1 MLSTATAASLIAAS
15 LCYLWQRR
23 VFDAVARDLEA
34 KRLEERTGRIRAEVK
49 LRNALNREK
58 QLSDSAGELHSSNSH
73 DAHAMKLSTIGKI
86 VSPFTK
92 RMGTPRQGMLVPSS
106 RGYLQFSPTLPAEAV
121 DGISEYSHIWIIF
134 AFHENTSLATSQK
147 SKIRPPRGGGI
158 KVGQLATRSPHRPN
172 DLGLSLVKLERWD
185 PSLKRLYI
193 SALDLV
199 DGTPVYDI
207 KPYVHWDIPAVVD
220 FDASKLRV
228 PSWVENQDD
237 VLPKVDFTKDAEAV
251 MEDYFEFDYL
261 APLYPSNDP
270 TALEAAMQ
278 TLREILA
285 QDPRSSHKGV
295 SKNQRGSVS
304 SEPYRL
310 MFCRLEIEFLVKESG
325 AIVVGM
331 RKAPDRDV
339 LLSPTKAV
347 TPQKGSRSI
356 FAHNIPTSEPE

>member
-1 MLSTATAASLIAAS
+1 M
-15 LCYLWQRR
+15 
-23 VFDAVARDLEA
+23 
-34 KRLEERTGRIRAEVK
+34 
-49 LRNALNREK
+49 
-58 QLSDSAGELHSSNSH
+58 
-73 DAHAMKLSTIGKI
+73 
-86 VSPFTK
+86 
-92 RMGTPRQGMLVPSS
+92 
-106 RGYLQFSPTLPAEAV
+106 
-121 DGISEYSHIWIIF
+121 
-134 AFHENTSLATSQK
+134 
-147 SKIRPPRGGGI
+147 
-158 KVGQLATRSPHRPN
+158 
-172 DLGLSLVKLERWD
+172 KLERWD
-185 PSLKRLYI
+185 PSLKRLHI

-220 FDASKLRV
+220 FDASKLRL

-310 MFCRLEIEFLVKESG
+310 LFCRLEIEFLVKESG

-356 FAHNIPTSEPE
+356 FAHNLPTSEPE

>member
-1 MLSTATAASLIAAS
+1 
-15 LCYLWQRR
+15 
-23 VFDAVARDLEA
+23 
-34 KRLEERTGRIRAEVK
+34 
-49 LRNALNREK
+49 
-58 QLSDSAGELHSSNSH
+58 
-73 DAHAMKLSTIGKI
+73 
-86 VSPFTK
+86 
-92 RMGTPRQGMLVPSS
+92 MGTPRQGMLVPSS
-106 RGYLQFSPTLPAEAV
+106 RGYIQFAATLSSEAV
-121 DGISEYSHIWIIF
+121 DGIGEYSHIWVIF
-134 AFHENTSLATSQK
+134 AFHENTSLATSHK
-147 SKIRPPRGGGI
+147 SKVRPPRAGGI

-172 DLGLSLVKLERWD
+172 ELGLSLVKLERWE
-185 PSLKRLYI
+185 PSSKRLFI

-207 KPYVHWDIPAVVD
+207 KPYVHWDIPSVVD

-237 VLPKVDFTKDAEAV
+237 ILPRVEFTNDATAAI
-251 MEDYFEFDYL
+251 EDYFQFDYL

-304 SEPYRL
+304 SEGYHL
-310 MFCRLEIEFLVKESG
+310 MFCRLEIEFIVKESG
-325 AIVVGM
+325 ATVVGM
-331 RKAPDRDV
+331 RKAPDRDA

-347 TPQKGSRSI
+347 TPLKVSRST
-356 FAHNIPTSEPE
+356 FSGSKLPLTAP